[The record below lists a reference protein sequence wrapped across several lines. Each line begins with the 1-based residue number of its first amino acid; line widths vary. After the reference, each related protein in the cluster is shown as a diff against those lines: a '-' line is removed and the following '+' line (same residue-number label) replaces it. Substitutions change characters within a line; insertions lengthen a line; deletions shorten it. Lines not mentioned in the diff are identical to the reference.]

1 MYSNKQRANE
11 MINYIKRGTVNILS
25 ELMSAVMLIG
35 IVVYF
40 VS

>member
-1 MYSNKQRANE
+1 
-11 MINYIKRGTVNILS
+11 MINYIKQATITILS

-35 IVVYF
+35 VVVYF

>member
-1 MYSNKQRANE
+1 MYSKKQRANT
-11 MINYIKRGTVNILS
+11 MINYIKQATINILS